1 MVEISKCDAR
11 PPVVASIASL
21 RDVIDEAWSA
31 YLTAAEQ
38 AGEVCID
45 VDIAGSRVRLCFAG
59 SALIEPIMTSLDH
72 RRIPQRSHP
81 DIRIDLLD
89 FRSTSMRPAVVNL
102 FGKRIPADGSIWRWS
117 EHGSHLLY
125 QRSPAHTLQIFDAA
139 RERTLFWI
147 SDAGDLPAWDRCKP
161 LLQALHWTLARGPW
175 QPIHAGAVC
184 GAHGGVL
191 LGGRGGAGKSTTALA
206 CLRAGWR
213 YAGDDYV
220 LVSTAPTPRVENL
233 FNSARLWD
241 DMLQRFPEL
250 QSTLTNSNAGAN
262 QKADL
267 RLADRVPLQDFVGF
281 PLRAI
286 LLPKVTGSPDS
297 TIRPTTPAQA
307 MIALAPTTML
317 MPHADAS
324 RVFQRIVEVVNALP
338 AFRLDL
344 GTDIDL
350 IPPAIESLLQS
361 LPE

>member
-1 MVEISKCDAR
+1 MSKCDEL
-11 PPVVASIASL
+11 PPAVASIASL

-31 YLTAAEQ
+31 YLTAVEQ
-38 AGEVCID
+38 AGEVRID
-45 VDIAGSRVRLCFAG
+45 VDIADSRMRLCFAG
-59 SALIEPIMTSLDH
+59 SALVEPIMTSLDH
-72 RRIPQRSHP
+72 RRIPLKGNP

-89 FRSTSMRPAVVNL
+89 FRSSGLRPAVVNL
-102 FGKRIPADGSIWRWS
+102 FGKSIPADGSIWRWS

-125 QRSPAHTLQIFDAA
+125 QRSPAHTLQIFDAS

-184 GAHGGVL
+184 GPRGGVV

-220 LVSTAPTPRVENL
+220 LVSTTPTPRVENL
-233 FNSARLWD
+233 FSSARLWD
-241 DMLQRFPEL
+241 DMLKRFPEF
-250 QSTLTNSNAGAN
+250 QPKLTNSNVGAN

-267 RLADRVPLQDFVGF
+267 RLADRLPLQNFVGF
-281 PLRAI
+281 PIRAI
-286 LLPKVTGSPDS
+286 LLPRVAKTPLS
-297 TIRPTTPAQA
+297 TVRPTTPAQA
-307 MIALAPTTML
+307 LIALAPTTML

-324 RVFQRIVEVVNALP
+324 RVFRRIVEVVKALP

-350 IPPAIESLLQS
+350 IPPVIESLLQS
-361 LPE
+361 LPK

>member
-1 MVEISKCDAR
+1 
-11 PPVVASIASL
+11 
-21 RDVIDEAWSA
+21 
-31 YLTAAEQ
+31 
-38 AGEVCID
+38 
-45 VDIAGSRVRLCFAG
+45 
-59 SALIEPIMTSLDH
+59 
-72 RRIPQRSHP
+72 
-81 DIRIDLLD
+81 
-89 FRSTSMRPAVVNL
+89 
-102 FGKRIPADGSIWRWS
+102 
-117 EHGSHLLY
+117 
-125 QRSPAHTLQIFDAA
+125 
-139 RERTLFWI
+139 
-147 SDAGDLPAWDRCKP
+147 
-161 LLQALHWTLARGPW
+161 
-175 QPIHAGAVC
+175 
-184 GAHGGVL
+184 
-191 LGGRGGAGKSTTALA
+191 
-206 CLRAGWR
+206 
-213 YAGDDYV
+213 
-220 LVSTAPTPRVENL
+220 
-233 FNSARLWD
+233 
-241 DMLQRFPEL
+241 MLQRFPEL

-267 RLADRVPLQDFVGF
+267 RLTDRVPLQDFVGF